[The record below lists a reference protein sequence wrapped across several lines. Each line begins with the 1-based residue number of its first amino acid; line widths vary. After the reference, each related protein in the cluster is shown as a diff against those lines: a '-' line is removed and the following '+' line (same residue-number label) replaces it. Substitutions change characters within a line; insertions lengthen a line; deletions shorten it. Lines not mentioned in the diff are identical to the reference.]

1 MGKPAIFVRNMKK
14 PGIFGSSGTARLLIV
29 PWIGLSLCLTTAAGR
44 SLEDLSV
51 AGAGYLDATA
61 GCPTRFDYEVLAS
74 AADSGNL
81 IGLSTYR
88 FRRETRYSA
97 ARLGE
102 FQRVADWRPQIAC
115 QGGDVAGMRA
125 SAAPRRSSQIT

>member
-1 MGKPAIFVRNMKK
+1 MSDR
-14 PGIFGSSGTARLLIV
+14 TARFLIA
-29 PWIGLSLCLTTAAGR
+29 PLMGLALCLTTASGQALRGFGAP
-44 SLEDLSV
+44 DL
-51 AGAGYLDATA
+51 DP

-81 IGLSTYR
+81 IGLSSYR

-97 ARLGE
+97 APLGE
-102 FQRVADWRPQIAC
+102 FQRVAAWLPQLTC
-115 QGGDVAGMRA
+115 QGGGVAGMRA